1 MIMAKQFLD
10 ENEIRK
16 AISIIKQDSVTGVFE
31 IRILESGRKDAT
43 VGFFTDVDTMLNKL
57 RRQKL
62 QGKNVYI
69 VLNEINK
76 ACYAKTAR
84 DEFVPKASSTGD
96 KDIIGRWWIL
106 IDLDPIR
113 PSDTSSSDESVEK
126 AKVKA
131 VQVYDFLKQ
140 QGFTEPLVGFSGNG
154 YHLLYRVCI
163 KNNDQTKEIIQRFL
177 NTLHVLFTDDYTK
190 VDTANFNAARICKL
204 YGTLAQKGSDTEE
217 YPHRMSHIIRVPQ
230 EFSPVP
236 IEYIEKV
243 NQIIPDKPDTPQR
256 YNNYNGKTF
265 DLVEWMNKYGL
276 HYNPIRV
283 GDGTRYILDHCPFNH
298 EHTGKDAMIFQSNSG
313 AIGFHCFHDSCQDK
327 TWKDV
332 RILFEPD
339 AYERKWQ
346 QQDERMYGHFRRNEP
361 KQEPKPLVQKDGNP
375 IWLTPMDVFNEPRKE
390 VHYIKTGYTGVDR
403 KMYGLKKKGL
413 SVLTGLRSAGKSTWL
428 SGLILNVIQDGNIV
442 GCYSGEL
449 DEQDFMRWIIQQA
462 AGKTG
467 VEPGRYEGQ
476 YNVPLR
482 NRKLISEWLQGKLF
496 LYNNSYG
503 NDFQQILIEIEKKI
517 KSDKLDLVVI
527 DNLMALDI
535 DGLDYQKLD
544 AQKKFVLS
552 LKKLAVAEDVHIMF
566 VAHPRKTVSFLRL
579 EDISGSGDLANA
591 VDNAFLIHRCNEDFK
606 TRSKEMF
613 KWKDD
618 HIAYSGTNV
627 IEVAKDRESG
637 TQDWFIP
644 IWYERESRRMKNSLA
659 ENILYGWN
667 KDAPRTEAESEPEED
682 WMTVDDFHGEFI

>member
-1 MIMAKQFLD
+1 MAKQFLD

-16 AISIIKQDSVTGVFE
+16 AISVIKKDSVTGVFE

-43 VGFFTDVDTMLNKL
+43 VGYFTDVDTMLDKL
-57 RRQKL
+57 KRQRL

-69 VLNEINK
+69 VLNEIDR

-84 DEFVPKASSTGD
+84 DEFVSRASSTQD
-96 KDIIGRWWIL
+96 KDIKGRWWIL

-113 PSDTSSSDESVEK
+113 PTDTSSSNESVERAK
-126 AKVKA
+126 AKA
-131 VQVYDFLKQ
+131 GQVYDFLKQ

-154 YHLLYRVCI
+154 YHLLYRICV
-163 KNNDQTKEIIQRFL
+163 KNTDHVKDTIQRFL
-177 NTLHVLFTDDYTK
+177 NTLNIFFTDDYTK

-217 YPHRMSHIIRVPQ
+217 YPHRMSRIIRMPQ
-230 EFSPVP
+230 ELSPVP

-243 NQIIPDKPDTPQR
+243 NNIIPNKPDTPQR
-256 YNNYNGKTF
+256 YNNYNGKSF
-265 DLVEWMNKYGL
+265 DLVEWMNKYG
-276 HYNPIRV
+276 IRHRQIKV
-283 GDGTRYILDHCPFNH
+283 GDGTRYILDHCPFNS

-332 RILFEPD
+332 RILYEPD

-346 QQDERMYGHFRRNEP
+346 QQDERMYGHFRRNESKP
-361 KQEPKPLVQKDGNP
+361 EPQPLVQKDGSP

-390 VHYIKTGYTGVDR
+390 IHYIKTGYTGVDR

-496 LYNNSYG
+496 LYNNKYG
-503 NDFQQILIEIEKKI
+503 NNFQQILIEVEKKI
-517 KSDKLDLVVI
+517 KSDKLDLVVL

-552 LKKLAVAEDVHIMF
+552 LKKLAVEEDVHIMF

-579 EDISGSGDLANA
+579 EDISGSGDIANA

-644 IWYERESRRMKNSLA
+644 IWYEKESRRMKNSIA
-659 ENILYGWN
+659 ENVLYGWN
-667 KDAPRTEAESEPEED
+667 KDAKEESSVDSEE
-682 WMTVDDFHGEFI
+682 WIPVDEYHGVFT